1 VQWSVLL
8 TGIML
13 QPIEVRTGCEDRE
26 GRLVLVEGV
35 LAAVLVRLDDPIH
48 DTDRGRW
55 FLEAGLGSLFGV
67 SPLPFADL
75 DEAQAWLRGHLL
87 P

>member
-1 VQWSVLL
+1 LLL
-8 TGIML
+8 TGITL

-26 GRLVLVEGV
+26 GRLVLVDGV
-35 LAAVLVRLDDPIH
+35 LAAVLVRLDDLVH
-48 DTDRGRW
+48 DADRGRW

-75 DEAQAWLRGHLL
+75 DEAEMWLHERLL

>member
-1 VQWSVLL
+1 VLL
-8 TGIML
+8 TGITF

-26 GRLVLVEGV
+26 GRLVLLEGV

-48 DTDRGRW
+48 DADRGRW

-75 DEAQAWLRGHLL
+75 DEAQAWLHGHLL
-87 P
+87 A